1 MLLKVN
7 LINFY
12 DQNSKILED
21 NIHQFTKYIN
31 NRLDIVYN
39 EFIQNIIKS

>member
-21 NIHQFTKYIN
+21 NIYQFTKYIN